1 MLKGKKI
8 VIAITGSIAA
18 YKIPHLVRLLVKQQA
33 EVKVLLTPSA
43 EQFVSPLVLST
54 LSRNTVITQLQS
66 DQHWNNHVEIGLWAD
81 AMLVAP
87 CSANTLS
94 KMAQGNC
101 DNMVL
106 ATYLSAKCPVFFAP
120 AMDLDMMQHATTK
133 RNISQLQQYGN
144 ILIPSEYGELASG
157 LVGDGRMAEPENIIS
172 FLQSYFER
180 KQDFL
185 HKKILITSG
194 PTHEN
199 IDPVRFIT
207 NNSSGKMGTA
217 ICEAFIERGA
227 QVIFITGKSRVQ
239 PIPNKNLEIISVS
252 SADEMLSACEL
263 HHANADIVV
272 FAAAVAD
279 YKVKNIATHKI
290 KKNDNS
296 FVLEL
301 VKNVDIALTLS
312 KKKSSKQIHVGFAL
326 ETNNEKENAIAK
338 IKKKNFDLIILNSLQ
353 DKGAGFETETNKI
366 TIFTKKGKEIPFDTK
381 QKNAVA
387 NDILNEIKKIK

>member
-81 AMLVAP
+81 AMLIAP

-144 ILIPSEYGELASG
+144 ILIPSEHGELASG

-194 PTHEN
+194 PTREN

-227 QVIFITGKSRVQ
+227 QVIFITGKSSVQ
-239 PIPNKNLEIISVS
+239 PIPNKNLEIISVN

-326 ETNNEKENAIAK
+326 ETNNEKENAISK
-338 IKKKNFDLIILNSLQ
+338 IKKKNFDLIVLNSLQ

>member
-33 EVKVLLTPSA
+33 EVKILLTPSA

-66 DQHWNNHVEIGLWAD
+66 EQHWNNHVEIGLWAD
-81 AMLVAP
+81 AMLIAP

-94 KMAQGNC
+94 KMAQGIC

-106 ATYLSAKCPVFFAP
+106 ATYLSAKCQVFFAP
-120 AMDLDMMQHATTK
+120 AMDLDMMQHTTTK
-133 RNISQLQQYGN
+133 RNISLLQQYGN

-194 PTHEN
+194 PTREN

-217 ICEAFIERGA
+217 ICEAFIDRGA

-239 PIPNKNLEIISVS
+239 PLPNKNLEIISVD
-252 SADEMLSACEL
+252 SADEMLSACAL

-301 VKNVDIALTLS
+301 VRTVDIALTLS

-338 IKKKNFDLIILNSLQ
+338 IKKKNFDLIVLNSLQ

-366 TIFTKKGKEIPFDTK
+366 TIFTKKGKEIPFETK